1 MVSEDTRADEAEYD
15 IAAPGAAELFESLR
29 AFGYDLQTAL
39 ADVIDNSITAEA
51 RNIWITF
58 TWLGRSSRITIRD
71 DGKGMTEAELVQ
83 AMRPASR
90 SPTEVRLEGDL
101 GRFGLGMK
109 TASISQCRCLTVV
122 SRVEGGDLCA
132 RRWDLDY
139 IAEKAM
145 GEWRLLKGS
154 ELVSDDDKL
163 ELNSTRSGTL
173 LCWDRLDQLIGDAD
187 PEDEA
192 AQRIFR
198 ERIDGVR
205 DHLAMTFHR
214 FMKGRNAVAFHLNG
228 RKIAP
233 WDPFLEDED
242 ATEFLPEEKLES
254 DHHTVVVVKPF
265 ILPHQSKI
273 STEVHAA
280 AAGPK
285 GWNAHQGF
293 YIYRNRRLLVAGD
306 WLGLGVRQEEHF
318 KLARI
323 RIDLPNT
330 ADLAWQIDVK
340 KSQARPPAE
349 LRKDLSRI
357 ARTARGRAV
366 RIYRQRGK
374 VISRDLGDEKAF
386 LWKQV
391 VKHGKTF
398 YKINRDHPIVR
409 LALATSSDGPAVR
422 ALLSLV
428 EQTVPAPLI
437 VINNAEA
444 PDSLGIP
451 YSDAPRELQEAMK
464 QMHEALIEEGYTAVE
479 AAHRLAS
486 MEPFQHHPA
495 EIAAFIES
503 VAATG
508 VRHLQERKDS

>member
-1 MVSEDTRADEAEYD
+1 MVSSEIKDDKVEYD
-15 IAAPGAAELFESLR
+15 IAAPGAADLFESLR
-29 AFGYDLQTAL
+29 AFGYDLPTAL

-51 RNIWITF
+51 RNVWITF
-58 TWLGRSSRITIRD
+58 AWAGKSSRVTIRD
-71 DGKGMTEAELVQ
+71 DGKGMTETELVE

-109 TASISQCRCLTVV
+109 TASISQCRCLTVL
-122 SRVEGGDLCA
+122 SRARGGAFCA

-139 IAEKAM
+139 IAEEAM
-145 GEWRLLKGS
+145 GEWRLLKGAT
-154 ELVSDDDKL
+154 LVSDEDIL
-163 ELNSTRSGTL
+163 ELGSTETGTL
-173 LCWDRLDQLIGDAD
+173 LCWDRLDQLVGNAD
-187 PEDEA
+187 PDDEV

-198 ERIDGVR
+198 ERIDAVR

-214 FMKGRNAVAFHLNG
+214 FLKGRNAVTFHLNG
-228 RKIAP
+228 RTITP
-233 WDPFLEDED
+233 WDPFLEDEEASD
-242 ATEFLPEEKLES
+242 KLPEEELKA
-254 DHHTVVVVKPF
+254 DDHTVVIKPF
-265 ILPHQSKI
+265 ILPHHSKI
-273 STEVHAA
+273 SPEVHAA
-280 AAGPK
+280 AAGPR

-306 WLGLGVRQEEHF
+306 WLGLGMQKEEHY

-340 KSQARPPAE
+340 KSRARPPAE

-357 ARTARGRAV
+357 ARAARGRAA

-374 VISRDLGDEKAF
+374 VISRDLGDERAF
-386 LWKQV
+386 LWKHV

-398 YKINRDHPIVR
+398 YKVNRDHPIVR
-409 LALATSSDGPAVR
+409 LALATSNDSAAIR

-444 PDSLGIP
+444 PDSMGIP
-451 YSDAPRELQEAMK
+451 YSDAPGELREAMK
-464 QMHEALIEEGYTAVE
+464 QMHEALIEEGYTPVE

-486 MEPFQHHPA
+486 MEPFQHYPA
-495 EIAAFIES
+495 EVAAFIEKM
-503 VAATG
+503 VTAG
-508 VRHLQERKDS
+508 ERTTEKAKGS